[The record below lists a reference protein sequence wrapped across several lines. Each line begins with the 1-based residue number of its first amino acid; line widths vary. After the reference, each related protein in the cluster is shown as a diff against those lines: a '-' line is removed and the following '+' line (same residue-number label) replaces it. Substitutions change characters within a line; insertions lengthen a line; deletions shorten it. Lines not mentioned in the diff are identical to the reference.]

1 MPACYLPL
9 DLIRYK
15 VKDIKKEATHI
26 SITLEKEVAS
36 GFPNDVQT
44 VSVQIDFL
52 NNNALRI
59 KLLDS
64 TKKRYEVPFPKLNLP
79 KTPDS
84 FQTLY
89 EVDVT
94 QSG

>member
-9 DLIRYK
+9 DYIGYK
-15 VKDIKKEATHI
+15 VKDIKREATHI
-26 SITLEKEVAS
+26 SVTLERQVAS

-44 VSVQIDFL
+44 VSVQINFL

-64 TKKRYEVPFPKLNLP
+64 TKNRYEVPVPKLNLP

-84 FQTLY
+84 FETLY

-94 QSG
+94 ESG